1 MRIKICGIKTEADVD
16 IVIKS
21 GADAAGFLV
30 GQIHTSTDFILP
42 GTAARLSG
50 ILPPFI
56 TPVIVT
62 HLTDVP
68 SILDIVKKTGI
79 TTLQLHGGNSPE
91 DVRKICDA
99 LPGNGKIIYA
109 VHIIK
114 SEIVP
119 SLDAYYPFIDAVLLD
134 SYNMTTGQVGGTGQ
148 IHDWVLSARIVKT
161 STVPV
166 ILAGG
171 LNPSNVEEAIKTVNP
186 YGVDANSGLKNPE
199 GGRDSGL
206 CRAFV
211 ANSRKAWM
219 NK

>member
-42 GTAARLSG
+42 GTAARLSVM
-50 ILPPFI
+50 LPPFI

-62 HLTDVP
+62 HLTDVA

-119 SLDAYYPFIDAVLLD
+119 SLDAYYPFVDAILLD

-148 IHDWVLSARIVKT
+148 IHDWALSARIVKT

-199 GGRDSGL
+199 GGRDPGL

-211 ANSRKAWM
+211 ANARKAWM